1 VGKIAM
7 KSLAIACMMIF
18 STSALWATRPTVH
31 VQAPSVQGPRT
42 LQEQTQ
48 AAVVRN
54 YLQAWGSF
62 TAAFDQNNAG
72 LLDSD
77 FVGTAREKLG
87 RTIQEQAALG
97 VRTKYQDLSHDLR
110 VIFYSPEGLSI
121 ELTDDVEYDVQVL
134 DHDKVQTTQRVKAHY
149 IVVMT
154 PAEVRWRVRILQPNY

>member
-1 VGKIAM
+1 MI
-7 KSLAIACMMIF
+7 KSLAITCTIAVAA
-18 STSALWATRPTVH
+18 SSLWAAEPTVR
-31 VQAPSVQGPRT
+31 VQPPDVQGPRT
-42 LQEQTQ
+42 LQDQTQ

-54 YLQAWGSF
+54 YLQSWESF
-62 TAAFDQNNAG
+62 GAAFEQNNAA

-97 VRTKYQDLSHDLR
+97 IRTRYQDRSHDLR
-110 VIFYSPEGLSI
+110 IIFYSPEGLSI

-134 DHDKVQTTQRVKAHY
+134 DHDKVQTTQRVRAHY

-154 PAEVRWRVRILQPNY
+154 PAEVRWRVRVLQAEL